1 MANNLT
7 QIKRR
12 LHAVEGTG
20 KITKSMELLSTVKS
34 QRLKREVERSQ
45 SYFESLGYLLS
56 DLFYFGK
63 IEDNFYLKEG
73 PKDLPSLYIVL
84 GSDLGL
90 CGSYNQDVIRL
101 ALSTIEPKDKIL
113 VIGKK
118 IEKTLRE
125 KSAAEVFNTKDI
137 FYDSSLQNFEKL
149 SETLLKLFK
158 NKKIRN
164 VFIVGTHFINSLK
177 SVPVLYRILPFYLE
191 RKKWENEEACPP
203 LLDNPAEEIID
214 RLWESYLVGEIQHLF
229 KDSELSEHTARRN
242 AMEEA
247 NKNVDE
253 LTNELTIK
261 YNKQRQEKI
270 TEEITEITA
279 SRMAM

>member
-45 SYFESLGYLLS
+45 SYFESLGNLLS

-63 IEDNFYLKEG
+63 IEDNFYFKEG

-118 IEKTLRE
+118 IEKTIRE

-137 FYDSSLQNFEKL
+137 SYDSSLQNFEKL
-149 SETLLKLFK
+149 SKTLLKLFK
-158 NKKIRN
+158 SKEIRN

-253 LTNELTIK
+253 LMNELTIK

>member
-45 SYFESLGYLLS
+45 SYFESLGCLLS

-63 IEDNFYLKEG
+63 IKDNFYLKEG

-101 ALSTIEPKDKIL
+101 ALSTIKPEDKIL

-118 IEKTLRE
+118 IEKTIRE
-125 KSAAEVFNTKDI
+125 KSGAEVFNIKDI
-137 FYDSSLQNFEKL
+137 SYDSSLQNFEKL
-149 SETLLKLFK
+149 SRTLFKLFK
-158 NKKIRN
+158 NKRIRN